1 MIPPLPGI
9 GSMGQFLLMVSM
21 SVAIIRFI
29 RLVEGPFK
37 DFGQNYWNSR
47 QDRKNPSIFLESCS
61 KRGKTPFMSLKT
73 TSVIRWSDN
82 YSIKWEKNVCLLG
95 DEVHGYPELWCAHHW
110 EFQKNPNWSQQWPS
124 LKTIQPY
131 NIVQIYIRINSC
143 CTWKLYGQKKL
154 WEIVGHKKRRTF
166 RISLPNA

>member
-124 LKTIQPY
+124 LKTIQPLFKY
-131 NIVQIYIRINSC
+131 TSGLTVVALENYMDNRSC
-143 CTWKLYGQKKL
+143 EK
-154 WEIVGHKKRRTF
+154 
-166 RISLPNA
+166 

>member
-1 MIPPLPGI
+1 MKVNNNSNQNPLGTANNHLPLIPSLPGI

-21 SVAIIRFI
+21 SVAIIRFT
-29 RLVEGPFK
+29 RLVKGSFK

-61 KRGKTPFMSLKT
+61 KRDKTPFMSLKT

-143 CTWKLYGQKKL
+143 CTWKLYGQ
-154 WEIVGHKKRRTF
+154 
-166 RISLPNA
+166 